1 MSFDFAKLVICG
13 DGSEPMDKIQINGV
27 VGSDSVH
34 VASKSKMHA
43 SPYTGP
49 RESTLQFT
57 EIQHS
62 QSVSK

>member
-43 SPYTGP
+43 SPYTDP
-49 RESTLQFT
+49 RESTL
-57 EIQHS
+57 
-62 QSVSK
+62 